1 MRAFHNEKRAQ
12 MLRMELEHI
21 MTNAP
26 AVMKDAIRRVARRVP
41 SERAVRQQ
49 AERTIGGRTM
59 QMIRPQ
65 VFLRAE
71 IRAAREAGQA
81 LARGD
86 FEAAFE
92 AKRRELYNHE
102 LYRAAVEAQDNRTRG
117 TVVRQ
122 AAHEDRA
129 QLQDR
134 VGAGKEQVPGRTR
147 GAALGECRM
156 REAG

>member
-1 MRAFHNEKRAQ
+1 FGPDRLKALPRPYVYSREGGIHPNVAAELLGFRSGEELLTALEIAEPMDQYIDRLTDERMREEHGDMESDGRLAEEAMRAFHNEKRAQ

-81 LARGD
+81 
-86 FEAAFE
+86 
-92 AKRRELYNHE
+92 
-102 LYRAAVEAQDNRTRG
+102 
-117 TVVRQ
+117 
-122 AAHEDRA
+122 
-129 QLQDR
+129 
-134 VGAGKEQVPGRTR
+134 
-147 GAALGECRM
+147 
-156 REAG
+156 